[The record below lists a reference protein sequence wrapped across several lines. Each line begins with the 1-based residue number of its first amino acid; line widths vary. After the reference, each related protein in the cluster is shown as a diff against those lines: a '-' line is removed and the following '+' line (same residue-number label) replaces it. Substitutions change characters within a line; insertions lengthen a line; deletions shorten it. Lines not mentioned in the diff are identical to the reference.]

1 MIQIPKRFIQAFCL
15 LLVSIIFVGDLALVD
30 WAKKEAVNRPTEIVF
45 IRETAP
51 NGQIEGVSESIE
63 ESEDPVEEKEPFFY
77 ISDDERYTIACI
89 IAGEAY
95 NSGMDL
101 KTAVAQTIYIAMK
114 IEGCRLNGVISRYDG
129 YRDRSVVEDHVWQEC
144 QEAIAQI
151 FDRGEMVVDE
161 PIEFFYAPQYCTSD
175 WHESLKYVT
184 TIGGCRF
191 FTRK

>member
-1 MIQIPKRFIQAFCL
+1 MIQIPKRFIQAFFL

-30 WAKKEAVNRPTEIVF
+30 WVKKEAIDRPTEILF

-51 NGQIEGVSESIE
+51 ESQIEGVSEVVE
-63 ESEDPVEEKEPFFY
+63 ESAEEKEPFFY

-114 IEGCRLNGVISRYDG
+114 IEDCRLNGVISRYDG
-129 YRDRSVVEDHVWQEC
+129 YRDRSVIEDRVWQEC
-144 QEAIAQI
+144 QEAISPI
-151 FDRGEMVVDE
+151 FDRGEMAVDE
-161 PIEFFYAPQYCTSD
+161 PIEFFYAPQYCTSA
-175 WHESLKYVT
+175 WHESLTYVT
-184 TIGGCRF
+184 TIGGRRF

>member
-1 MIQIPKRFIQAFCL
+1 MIQISKRFIQAFFL

-30 WAKKEAVNRPTEIVF
+30 WAKKEAVDRPTEIVF

-51 NGQIEGVSESIE
+51 NGQIDGVSEMVE
-63 ESEDPVEEKEPFFY
+63 ESEDSVEKKEPFFY

-95 NSGMDL
+95 NSDMDL

-129 YRDRSVVEDHVWQEC
+129 YRDRSVIEDHVWQEC
-144 QEAIAQI
+144 QDAIAQI
-151 FDRGEMVVDE
+151 FDRGEMAVDE

>member
-1 MIQIPKRFIQAFCL
+1 MIQIPKRFIQAFFL
-15 LLVSIIFVGDLALVD
+15 LIVSIIFVGDLALVD
-30 WAKKEAVNRPTEIVF
+30 WAKKEAIDRPTEIVF
-45 IRETAP
+45 IRETASES
-51 NGQIEGVSESIE
+51 QIEDVYEVVE
-63 ESEDPVEEKEPFFY
+63 EPVEEKEPFFY

-129 YRDRSVVEDHVWQEC
+129 YRDRSVIEDRVWQEC
-144 QEAIAQI
+144 QDAIAQI
-151 FDRGEMVVDE
+151 FDRGEMAVDE
-161 PIEFFYAPQYCTSD
+161 PIEFFYAPQYCDSA
-175 WHESLKYVT
+175 WHETLKYVT

>member
-1 MIQIPKRFIQAFCL
+1 MIQIPKRFIQAFFL

-30 WAKKEAVNRPTEIVF
+30 WAKKEAVDRPTEIVL
-45 IRETAP
+45 IREMAP
-51 NGQIEGVSESIE
+51 EGQIEGVSEAV
-63 ESEDPVEEKEPFFY
+63 EDPVEEKEPFFY

-95 NSGMDL
+95 NSDMDL

-151 FDRGEMVVDE
+151 FDRGEMAVDE
-161 PIEFFYAPQYCTSD
+161 PIEFFYAPQYCDSA
-175 WHESLKYVT
+175 WHESLIYVT

-191 FTRK
+191 FTRN

>member
-1 MIQIPKRFIQAFCL
+1 MIQIPKRFIQAFFL
-15 LLVSIIFVGDLALVD
+15 LLISIIFVVDLALVD
-30 WAKKEAVNRPTEIVF
+30 WAKKEAIDRPTEILF
-45 IRETAP
+45 IREMAP
-51 NGQIEGVSESIE
+51 GGQIEGASEVVE
-63 ESEDPVEEKEPFFY
+63 EQEMPVEKKEPFCY

-95 NSGMDL
+95 NSDMDL

-129 YRDRSVVEDHVWQEC
+129 YRDRSVIEDRVWQEC

-151 FDRGEMVVDE
+151 FDRGEMAVDE
-161 PIEFFYAPQYCTSD
+161 PIEFFYAPQYCTSN
-175 WHESLKYVT
+175 WHETLTYVT

-191 FTRK
+191 VTRK

>member
-1 MIQIPKRFIQAFCL
+1 MIQIPKRFIQAFFL

-30 WAKKEAVNRPTEIVF
+30 WAKKEAVDRPTEIVF
-45 IRETAP
+45 IREEP
-51 NGQIEGVSESIE
+51 SESQIEGVSEDVE
-63 ESEDPVEEKEPFFY
+63 EPEDPVEKKEPFFY
-77 ISDDERYTIACI
+77 ISDDERHTIACI

-129 YRDRSVVEDHVWQEC
+129 YRDRSVIEDRVWQEC

-151 FDRGEMVVDE
+151 FDRGEMAVDE

>member
-30 WAKKEAVNRPTEIVF
+30 WAKKEAVDRPTEILF

-51 NGQIEGVSESIE
+51 ESQIEPIPEDIIE
-63 ESEDPVEEKEPFFY
+63 EEPFFY

-95 NSGMDL
+95 NSDMDL

-129 YRDRSVVEDHVWQEC
+129 YRDRSVIEDHVWQEC

-151 FDRGEMVVDE
+151 FDRGEMAVDE

>member
-1 MIQIPKRFIQAFCL
+1 MIQIPKRFLQAFFL

-30 WAKKEAVNRPTEIVF
+30 WAKKEAVDRPTEIVL

-51 NGQIEGVSESIE
+51 DGQIDGVAEMVE
-63 ESEDPVEEKEPFFY
+63 EPVEEKEPFFY

-129 YRDRSVVEDHVWQEC
+129 YRDRSVIEDRVWQEC

-151 FDRGEMVVDE
+151 FDRGEMVVNE

>member
-1 MIQIPKRFIQAFCL
+1 MIQIPKRFIQAFFL

-30 WAKKEAVNRPTEIVF
+30 WVKKEAIDRPTEIVF
-45 IRETAP
+45 IREMAP
-51 NGQIEGVSESIE
+51 EGQIEGVSEAVE
-63 ESEDPVEEKEPFFY
+63 EPVEEKEPFFD

-95 NSGMDL
+95 NSDMDL

-129 YRDRSVVEDHVWQEC
+129 YRDRSVIEDRVWQEC
-144 QEAIAQI
+144 QDAIAQI
-151 FDRGEMVVDE
+151 FDRGEMAVDE
-161 PIEFFYAPQYCTSD
+161 PIEFFYAPQYCTSA
-175 WHESLKYVT
+175 WHETLKYVT

-191 FTRK
+191 FTRN

>member
-1 MIQIPKRFIQAFCL
+1 MIQIPKRFIQAFFL
-15 LLVSIIFVGDLALVD
+15 LLISIIFVGDLALVD
-30 WAKKEAVNRPTEIVF
+30 WAKKEAVDRPTEIVL
-45 IRETAP
+45 IREMAP
-51 NGQIEGVSESIE
+51 EGQIEGASEAVE
-63 ESEDPVEEKEPFFY
+63 EPVEEKEPFFY

-95 NSGMDL
+95 NSDMDL

-151 FDRGEMVVDE
+151 FDRGEMAVDE
-161 PIEFFYAPQYCTSD
+161 PIEFFYAPQYCDSA
-175 WHESLKYVT
+175 WHESLIYVT

-191 FTRK
+191 FTRN

>member
-30 WAKKEAVNRPTEIVF
+30 WAKKEAVDRPTEIVF

-51 NGQIEGVSESIE
+51 DGQIEGVSESVE
-63 ESEDPVEEKEPFFY
+63 ESEDPVEKKEPFFY

-95 NSGMDL
+95 NSDMDL

-129 YRDRSVVEDHVWQEC
+129 YRDRSVIEDHIWQEC

-151 FDRGEMVVDE
+151 FDRGEMAVDD

>member
-1 MIQIPKRFIQAFCL
+1 MIQIPKRFIQAFFL
-15 LLVSIIFVGDLALVD
+15 LLISIIFVGDLALVD
-30 WAKKEAVNRPTEIVF
+30 LVKKEAIDRPTEILF

-51 NGQIEGVSESIE
+51 DGQIDSVSEVVE
-63 ESEDPVEEKEPFFY
+63 EPVEEKEPFFY

-114 IEGCRLNGVISRYDG
+114 IEDCRLNGVISRYDG
-129 YRDRSVVEDHVWQEC
+129 YRDRSVIEDRVWQEC

-151 FDRGEMVVDE
+151 FDRGEMAVDE
-161 PIEFFYAPQYCTSD
+161 PIEFFYAPQYCISD

-191 FTRK
+191 FTRN

>member
-1 MIQIPKRFIQAFCL
+1 MIQIPKRFIQTFFL

-30 WAKKEAVNRPTEIVF
+30 WVKKEAIDRPTEIVF
-45 IRETAP
+45 IRELAP
-51 NGQIEGVSESIE
+51 EGQIEGVSEVVE
-63 ESEDPVEEKEPFFY
+63 EPVEEKEPFFY
-77 ISDDERYTIACI
+77 ISDEERYTIACI

-129 YRDRSVVEDHVWQEC
+129 YRDRSVIEDHVWQEC
-144 QEAIAQI
+144 QEAISQI
-151 FDRGEMVVDE
+151 FDRGEMAVDE
-161 PIEFFYAPQYCTSD
+161 PIEFFYAPQYCASA

-191 FTRK
+191 FTWK

>member
-30 WAKKEAVNRPTEIVF
+30 LAKKEAVDRPTKIIF

-51 NGQIEGVSESIE
+51 EGQIEGVFEVVE
-63 ESEDPVEEKEPFFY
+63 EPVEEKEPFFY

-129 YRDRSVVEDHVWQEC
+129 YRDRSVIEDHGGQEC
-144 QEAIAQI
+144 QEAITQI
-151 FDRGEMVVDE
+151 FDRGEMAVDE

-191 FTRK
+191 FTRN

>member
-1 MIQIPKRFIQAFCL
+1 MIQIPKRFIQAFFL

-30 WAKKEAVNRPTEIVF
+30 WVKKEAIDRPTEILF

-51 NGQIEGVSESIE
+51 ESQIEDVSEVVE
-63 ESEDPVEEKEPFFY
+63 EPVEEKGPFFY

-114 IEGCRLNGVISRYDG
+114 IEDCRLNDVISRYDG
-129 YRDRSVVEDHVWQEC
+129 YRDRSVIEDRVWQEC

-151 FDRGEMVVDE
+151 FDRGEMAVDE

-191 FTRK
+191 FTRN

>member
-1 MIQIPKRFIQAFCL
+1 MIQIPKRFIQAFFL

-30 WAKKEAVNRPTEIVF
+30 WAKKEAIDRPTEIVF
-45 IRETAP
+45 IRETSP
-51 NGQIEGVSESIE
+51 NGQIEGVSEVVE
-63 ESEDPVEEKEPFFY
+63 EPVEEKEPFFY
-77 ISDDERYTIACI
+77 ISDDERHTIACI

-114 IEGCRLNGVISRYDG
+114 IEDCRLNGVISRYDG
-129 YRDRSVVEDHVWQEC
+129 YRDRSVIEDRVWQEC

-151 FDRGEMVVDE
+151 FDRGEMAVNE

-191 FTRK
+191 FTRN

>member
-1 MIQIPKRFIQAFCL
+1 MIQIPKRFIQAFFL

-30 WAKKEAVNRPTEIVF
+30 WAKKEVIDRPTEIVF
-45 IRETAP
+45 IREMAP
-51 NGQIEGVSESIE
+51 ESQIEGVFEVVE
-63 ESEDPVEEKEPFFY
+63 EPVEEKEPFFY

-95 NSGMDL
+95 NSDMDL

-129 YRDRSVVEDHVWQEC
+129 YRDRSVIEDHVWQEC
-144 QEAIAQI
+144 QEAISQI
-151 FDRGEMVVDE
+151 FDRGKMAVDE

-191 FTRK
+191 FTRN

>member
-1 MIQIPKRFIQAFCL
+1 MIQIPKRFIQAFFL
-15 LLVSIIFVGDLALVD
+15 LLVSIIFVGDLALID
-30 WAKKEAVNRPTEIVF
+30 WAKKEAVDRPTEIVF

-51 NGQIEGVSESIE
+51 EGQIESVSEAV
-63 ESEDPVEEKEPFFY
+63 EDHVEEKEPFFY

-129 YRDRSVVEDHVWQEC
+129 YRDRSVIEDRVWQEC

-151 FDRGEMVVDE
+151 FDRGEMAVDE
-161 PIEFFYAPQYCTSD
+161 PIEFFYAPQYCASA
-175 WHESLKYVT
+175 WHESLKYVA

>member
-1 MIQIPKRFIQAFCL
+1 MIQIPKRFIQAFFL

-30 WAKKEAVNRPTEIVF
+30 WAKKEAVDRPTEIVL

-51 NGQIEGVSESIE
+51 DSQIEGISEAV
-63 ESEDPVEEKEPFFY
+63 EDHVEEKEPFFY
-77 ISDDERYTIACI
+77 ISDEERYTIACI

-95 NSGMDL
+95 NSDMDL

-129 YRDRSVVEDHVWQEC
+129 YRDRSVVENHVWQEC

-151 FDRGEMVVDE
+151 FDRGEMAVDE
-161 PIEFFYAPQYCTSD
+161 PIEFFYAPQYCASA
-175 WHESLKYVT
+175 WHESLTYVT

>member
-30 WAKKEAVNRPTEIVF
+30 WAKKEAIDRPTEIVF

-51 NGQIEGVSESIE
+51 SGQIEGVSEV
-63 ESEDPVEEKEPFFY
+63 VEEKEPFFY
-77 ISDDERYTIACI
+77 ISDDERHNIACI

-129 YRDRSVVEDHVWQEC
+129 YRDRSVIEDHVWQEC

-151 FDRGEMVVDE
+151 FDRGEMAVDE

-175 WHESLKYVT
+175 WHESLKYVM

-191 FTRK
+191 FTRN

>member
-1 MIQIPKRFIQAFCL
+1 MIQISKKFIQAFFL

-30 WAKKEAVNRPTEIVF
+30 LVKKEAIDRPTEILF
-45 IRETAP
+45 IREAAP
-51 NGQIEGVSESIE
+51 EIQIEDVSEVVE
-63 ESEDPVEEKEPFFY
+63 EPVEEKEPFFY
-77 ISDDERYTIACI
+77 ISDDERCTIACI

-129 YRDRSVVEDHVWQEC
+129 YRDRSVIEDCVWQEC
-144 QEAIAQI
+144 QEAIVQI
-151 FDRGEMVVDE
+151 FDRGEMAVDE
-161 PIEFFYAPQYCTSD
+161 PIEFFYAPQYCTSA
-175 WHESLKYVT
+175 WHESLTYVT

-191 FTRK
+191 FTRN

>member
-1 MIQIPKRFIQAFCL
+1 MIQIPKRFIQAFFL
-15 LLVSIIFVGDLALVD
+15 MLASIILEGDLALTD
-30 WAKKEAVNRPTEIVF
+30 WAKKEAIDRRPTEIVF

-51 NGQIEGVSESIE
+51 ESKIEGVSEVVE
-63 ESEDPVEEKEPFFY
+63 EPVEEKEPFFY
-77 ISDDERYTIACI
+77 ISNDERYTIACI

-114 IEGCRLNGVISRYDG
+114 IEDCRLNGVISRYDG
-129 YRDRSVVEDHVWQEC
+129 YRDRSVIEDRVWQEC

-151 FDRGEMVVDE
+151 FDRGEMAVEE

-191 FTRK
+191 FTRN

>member
-1 MIQIPKRFIQAFCL
+1 MIQIPKRFIQAFFL

-30 WAKKEAVNRPTEIVF
+30 WVKKEAIDRPTEILF

-51 NGQIEGVSESIE
+51 ESQIECVSEVVE
-63 ESEDPVEEKEPFFY
+63 EPVEEKEPFFY

-101 KTAVAQTIYIAMK
+101 KTAVAQTTDIAMK
-114 IEGCRLNGVISRYDG
+114 IEDCRLNGVISRYDG
-129 YRDRSVVEDHVWQEC
+129 YRDRSVIEDRVWQEC

-151 FDRGEMVVDE
+151 FDRGEMAVEE

-191 FTRK
+191 FTRN

>member
-30 WAKKEAVNRPTEIVF
+30 WAKKEAVDRPTEIVL

-51 NGQIEGVSESIE
+51 ESQIDSVSEVIE
-63 ESEDPVEEKEPFFY
+63 EPVEEKEPFFY

-129 YRDRSVVEDHVWQEC
+129 YRDRSVIEDRVWHEC

-151 FDRGEMVVDE
+151 FDRGEMAVDE

-184 TIGGCRF
+184 TMCGGRL

>member
-1 MIQIPKRFIQAFCL
+1 MIQIPKRFIQAFFL

-30 WAKKEAVNRPTEIVF
+30 WAKKEAIDRPTEIVF

-51 NGQIEGVSESIE
+51 EGQIEDVSESVE
-63 ESEDPVEEKEPFFY
+63 EPEDPVEEKEPFFY

-95 NSGMDL
+95 NSDMDL

-114 IEGCRLNGVISRYDG
+114 IEDCRLNGVISRYDG
-129 YRDRSVVEDHVWQEC
+129 YRDRSVIEDCVWQEC

-151 FDRGEMVVDE
+151 FDRGEMAVDE

-175 WHESLKYVT
+175 WHESLTYVT

>member
-1 MIQIPKRFIQAFCL
+1 MIQIPKRFIQAFFL

-30 WAKKEAVNRPTEIVF
+30 WAKKEAVDRPTEIVL
-45 IRETAP
+45 IREMAP
-51 NGQIEGVSESIE
+51 DGQIEGASEAV
-63 ESEDPVEEKEPFFY
+63 EDPVEEKEPFFY

-129 YRDRSVVEDHVWQEC
+129 YRDRSVVENHVWQEC

-151 FDRGEMVVDE
+151 FDRGEMAVDE
-161 PIEFFYAPQYCTSD
+161 PIEFFYAPQYCASA
-175 WHESLKYVT
+175 WHESLTYVT

>member
-1 MIQIPKRFIQAFCL
+1 MIQIPKRFIQAFFL
-15 LLVSIIFVGDLALVD
+15 LLISIIFVGDLALVD
-30 WAKKEAVNRPTEIVF
+30 WAKKEAVDRPTEIVF

-51 NGQIEGVSESIE
+51 EGKIEGVYEVVE
-63 ESEDPVEEKEPFFY
+63 EPIEEKEPFFY

-151 FDRGEMVVDE
+151 FDRGEMAVDE

-175 WHESLKYVT
+175 WHESLTYVT

>member
-1 MIQIPKRFIQAFCL
+1 MIQIPKRFIQAFFL

-30 WAKKEAVNRPTEIVF
+30 WAKKEAIDRPTEIVF
-45 IRETAP
+45 IRETASES
-51 NGQIEGVSESIE
+51 QIEGVSEVVE
-63 ESEDPVEEKEPFFY
+63 EPVEEKGPFFY

-114 IEGCRLNGVISRYDG
+114 IEDCRLNDVISRYDG
-129 YRDRSVVEDHVWQEC
+129 YRDRSVIEDRVWQEC

-151 FDRGEMVVDE
+151 FDRGEMAVDE

-191 FTRK
+191 FTRN

>member
-1 MIQIPKRFIQAFCL
+1 MIQIPKRFIQAFFL

-30 WAKKEAVNRPTEIVF
+30 WAKKEAIDRPTEIVF
-45 IRETAP
+45 IREMAP
-51 NGQIEGVSESIE
+51 ECQIEGVSEVVE
-63 ESEDPVEEKEPFFY
+63 ESAEEKEPFFY

-129 YRDRSVVEDHVWQEC
+129 HRDRSAIEDRVWQEC
-144 QEAIAQI
+144 QEAISQI
-151 FDRGEMVVDE
+151 FDRGEMAVDE

>member
-1 MIQIPKRFIQAFCL
+1 MIQIPKRFIQAFFL

-30 WAKKEAVNRPTEIVF
+30 WAKKEAIDRPTEIVL
-45 IRETAP
+45 IREMAP
-51 NGQIEGVSESIE
+51 EGQIEGVSEAVE
-63 ESEDPVEEKEPFFY
+63 EPVEKKEPFFY

-95 NSGMDL
+95 NSDMDL

-129 YRDRSVVEDHVWQEC
+129 YRDRSVIEDHVWQEC

-151 FDRGEMVVDE
+151 FDRGEMAVDE
-161 PIEFFYAPQYCTSD
+161 PIEFFYAPQYCDSA
-175 WHESLKYVT
+175 WHESLTYVT

>member
-1 MIQIPKRFIQAFCL
+1 MIQIPKRFIQAFFL

-30 WAKKEAVNRPTEIVF
+30 WAKKEAIDRPTEILF

-51 NGQIEGVSESIE
+51 ESQIEDVSEVVE
-63 ESEDPVEEKEPFFY
+63 EPVEEKGPFFY

-114 IEGCRLNGVISRYDG
+114 IEDCRLNDVISRYDG
-129 YRDRSVVEDHVWQEC
+129 YRDRSVIEDRVWQEC

-151 FDRGEMVVDE
+151 FDRGEMAVDE

-191 FTRK
+191 FTRN

>member
-1 MIQIPKRFIQAFCL
+1 MIQIPKRFIQAFFL

-30 WAKKEAVNRPTEIVF
+30 WAKKEAVDRPTEIVL

-51 NGQIEGVSESIE
+51 EGQIEGVSDVAEEPIE
-63 ESEDPVEEKEPFFY
+63 EPDPFFY

-129 YRDRSVVEDHVWQEC
+129 YRDRSVVEDRVWQEC

-151 FDRGEMVVDE
+151 FDRGEMAVNE
-161 PIEFFYAPQYCTSD
+161 PIEFFYNPAYCDSA
-175 WHESLKYVT
+175 WHESLTYVT

>member
-1 MIQIPKRFIQAFCL
+1 MIQIPKRFIQAFFL
-15 LLVSIIFVGDLALVD
+15 LIVSIIFAGDLALVD
-30 WAKKEAVNRPTEIVF
+30 WAKKEAIDRPTEIVF
-45 IRETAP
+45 IRETASES
-51 NGQIEGVSESIE
+51 QIEDVYEVVE
-63 ESEDPVEEKEPFFY
+63 EPVEEKEPFFY

-129 YRDRSVVEDHVWQEC
+129 YRDRSVIEDHVWQEC
-144 QEAIAQI
+144 QEAISQI
-151 FDRGEMVVDE
+151 FDRGEMAVDE
-161 PIEFFYAPQYCTSD
+161 PIEFFYAPQYCASA
-175 WHESLKYVT
+175 WHESLTYVT

-191 FTRK
+191 FTRE